1 MASLGNFPAQAH
13 SSTLLPK
20 PTAPY
25 FPFPTKP
32 HFSFPTRLNLEAAR
46 GRIQTGL
53 HCKAMRAIGS
63 KGGSSFVETD
73 GPDEFEDD
81 FDDGFLDLDDD
92 GGGGGIEE
100 DGDEDEAFMPMMNAK
115 KWIEKRPRGFG
126 EGKVYDTSI
135 EDKLMEEIEQSRK
148 AQLANV
154 NKLKNSAAK
163 SNPSSKKEINKEVKG
178 ATHIEDGTFRVRLL
192 NLPKKKNI
200 HKDLRLAFEGAR
212 GIVNID
218 PVVSGN
224 EKTRDPV
231 CKGLAFVVF
240 KHQDEAQRFVQNFS
254 GKSITFGK
262 VQKQI
267 RCELV
272 NPKKSNPALEQL
284 PHDGDFTLGR
294 AIFSSDV
301 KDVDVESD
309 VSPLY
314 SWEESAPIEVN
325 DDDDEEEQEEINGT
339 LTTSDSD
346 LADELELKEGFA
358 VNSSTSSSGRKSAN
372 KKKTS
377 KRRKNNVSKLNIPG
391 SANRLKIREK
401 EMLTGVLSKYGAA
414 VKEQSSQ

>member
-1 MASLGNFPAQAH
+1 MVSLGNFPTQAH
-13 SSTLLPK
+13 NSTLLPK
-20 PTAPY
+20 PIAQY
-25 FPFPTKP
+25 FQFPSKP

-46 GRIQTGL
+46 GQMQNGL
-53 HCKAMRAIGS
+53 YCRAMRTIGS
-63 KGGSSFVETD
+63 KGGGSGFAEMD
-73 GPDEFEDD
+73 GPDELEDD
-81 FDDGFLDLDDD
+81 FDDGFLELDDD
-92 GGGGGIEE
+92 GGGGIEE
-100 DGDEDEAFMPMMNAK
+100 DGDEDEVFMPMTNVK
-115 KWIEKRPRGFG
+115 KWIENRPRGFG
-126 EGKVYDTSI
+126 EGKVYDTSV

-154 NKLKNSAAK
+154 NKLKNNAAK
-163 SNPSSKKEINKEVKG
+163 SNPSPKKEIHKEVKG
-178 ATHIEDGTFRVRLL
+178 ATQIEDGTFQVRLL

-200 HKDLRLAFEGAR
+200 QKDLRLAFEGAR

-218 PVVSGN
+218 PVVLGN

-284 PHDGDFTLGR
+284 AHDGDFTLER
-294 AIFSSDV
+294 A
-301 KDVDVESD
+301 ESD

-314 SWEESAPIEVN
+314 SWEESAPIEGN
-325 DDDDEEEQEEINGT
+325 DDDDEEEEQEEINGT

-358 VNSSTSSSGRKSAN
+358 VNSSTSSPGRKSSAN
-372 KKKTS
+372 KKKITS
-377 KRRKNNVSKLNIPG
+377 KRRKNNVSNLNIPG